1 MGMTRLRASLLPE
14 RPHELVVQRLHQIG
28 QHGAVAGL
36 DEGFRR
42 HAGDQPGV
50 TELGDLLCRQRDADG
65 VVALAGA
72 LVGGDVGRD
81 AADDAV
87 ELRRGALVESGQAQQ
102 RLLTDLEL
110 VDIDRIDLG
119 LDLEIVGLRPD
130 QHEGVAGGDDAPN
143 RMHGRLQHHAV
154 LRRADV
160 DAAQLVLGGDL
171 ALDHFAD
178 LVVGLAQI
186 LGDLADHVLVDLDD
200 LELGLG
206 DLAFGLRARGDV
218 LRALAV
224 EAGAGARRGGAGGVL
239 VPALA
244 VEAGAVAFERGQAG
258 DLHQVL
264 VIEIPHTDELLLH
277 QRDFPVLGSL
287 LRGEALDL
295 LVELLDALAQLRL
308 LAGASVDANVE
319 QLGFGGEQRLDVGIV
334 AAIEQRLRVVDP
346 VNPALLGLEPRG
358 TRLRRVEILGDD
370 GEVGLGDGVVEPHH
384 DVAGLDHVAIAR
396 THLADHAAGRMLHL
410 FDIGPDDDLT
420 RRDQR
425 ARNLHRPSPAAEA
438 DQEDQHDPKPEH
450 QVKPDRLPYGP
461 LRGRLRAAERH
472 RAHALAPPSL
482 TILIG
487 AGAVTRGWSTWAST
501 CSFGPKACMRPSR
514 STRIW
519 STASTPIGR
528 CATTMTMAPR
538 SRAARMARVRASSPS
553 VSRLEL
559 GSSSTIRN
567 GLP

>member
-1 MGMTRLRASLLPE
+1 MTRLRASLLPE
-14 RPHELVVQRLHQIG
+14 RAHELVVQRLHQIG
-28 QHGAVAGL
+28 QHGAVTGL

-50 TELGDLLCRQRDADG
+50 TELGDLFRGQRDTDG

-72 LVGGDVGRD
+72 LIGGDVGRG

-87 ELRRGALVESGQAQQ
+87 ELGRSALVEGGEAQQ
-102 RLLTDLEL
+102 RLLADLEL

-119 LDLEIVGLRPD
+119 LDLEIVGLRHN
-130 QHEGVAGGDDAPN
+130 QHEGVAGGDDATN

-160 DAAQLVLGGDL
+160 DAAKLVLGGDL

-206 DLAFGLRARGDV
+206 DLALGLRARGDV
-218 LRALAV
+218 LRALAI
-224 EAGAGARRGGAGGVL
+224 
-239 VPALA
+239 
-244 VEAGAVAFERGQAG
+244 EAGAVAFERGQAG

-264 VIEIPHTDELLLH
+264 VIEIPDTDELLLH
-277 QRDFPVLGSL
+277 QRDFPVLGPL

-334 AAIEQRLRVVDP
+334 AAVEQRLRVVDP
-346 VNPALLGLEPRG
+346 VDPALLGLEPRG

-370 GEVGLGDGVVEPHH
+370 GEVGLGDGVVQPHH
-384 DVAGLDHVAIAR
+384 DVTGLDHVAIASAQ
-396 THLADHAAGRMLHL
+396 LADHAAGRMLHL
-410 FDIGPDDDLT
+410 LDVGFDHDLAG
-420 RRDQR
+420 RDQR
-425 ARNLHRPSPAAEA
+425 ARDLHGRSPAAEP
-438 DQEDQHDPKPEH
+438 DQEDQHDPKPKH
-450 QVKPDRLPYGP
+450 QVKTDRLPYGP
-461 LRGRLRAAERH
+461 LRGGLRPAERH

-487 AGAVTRGWSTWAST
+487 AGGVTRGWSTWAST

-538 SRAARMARVRASSPS
+538 SRAARMARVSASSPS

>member
-1 MGMTRLRASLLPE
+1 MRFRASLLPE
-14 RPHELVVQRLHQIG
+14 RAHELVVQRLHQIG

-50 TELGDLLCRQRDADG
+50 TELGDLFCGQRDADG

-72 LVGGDVGRD
+72 LIGGDVGRD

-87 ELRRGALVESGQAQQ
+87 ELRRGALVEGGQAQQ
-102 RLLTDLEL
+102 RLLADLEL

-119 LDLEIVGLRPD
+119 FDLEIVGLRHD
-130 QHEGVAGGDDAPN
+130 QHESVAGGDDAAN
-143 RMHGRLQHHAV
+143 GMHRRLQHHAV
-154 LRRADV
+154 LWRADV
-160 DAAQLVLGGDL
+160 DTAKLVLGGDL

-206 DLAFGLRARGDV
+206 DLALGLRARGDV
-218 LRALAV
+218 LRTLAV
-224 EAGAGARRGGAGGVL
+224 EAGAI
-239 VPALA
+239 
-244 VEAGAVAFERGQAG
+244 AFERGEAR
-258 DLHQVL
+258 DLHQML
-264 VIEIPHTDELLLH
+264 VIEIADADEFLLH
-277 QRDFPVLGSL
+277 QRDFLVFGSL

-308 LAGASVDANVE
+308 LASAAVDAHVK
-319 QLGFGGEQRLDVGIV
+319 QLGFGIEQSLDIVFV
-334 AAIEQRLRVVDP
+334 AAIEKRLWEFDLVETT
-346 VNPALLGLEPRG
+346 LLGLKPRRA
-358 TRLRRVEILGDD
+358 RLRGVEILGDD

-384 DVAGLDHVAIAR
+384 DVAGLDHVAIAS
-396 THLADHAAGRMLHL
+396 THLADDAAGRMLDL
-410 FDIGPDDDLT
+410 LDVGFDHDLT
-420 RRDQR
+420 RRDQS
-425 ARNLHRPSPAAEA
+425 ARNLHRRPPAAEA

-450 QVKPDRLPYGP
+450 QVEPDRLPYGP

-487 AGAVTRGWSTWAST
+487 AGGVTRGWITWAST
-501 CSFGPKACMRPSR
+501 CSLGPKACMRPSR

-528 CATTMTMAPR
+528 CATTMTTAPR
-538 SRAARMARVRASSPS
+538 SRAARMARVSASSPS